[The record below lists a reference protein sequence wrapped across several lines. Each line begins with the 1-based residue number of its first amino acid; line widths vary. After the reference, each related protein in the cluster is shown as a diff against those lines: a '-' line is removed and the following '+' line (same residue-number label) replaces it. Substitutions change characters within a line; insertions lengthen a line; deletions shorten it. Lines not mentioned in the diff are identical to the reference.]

1 MKKKMNKKG
10 FTLVEIIVVLVIIAI
25 MAAFAIP
32 AYNGFIDRA
41 RQSEI
46 LGEARVFLLAAQTA
60 GQEKY
65 TLKGS
70 NLVASV
76 STTVPSEAA
85 SLLTSVDALADLKAT
100 TFFSVTFSTSGV
112 VTSATIYNGTYY
124 ATYASGSW
132 TTSNTGTPL
141 TSNLVTIA

>member
-70 NLVASV
+70 DLVQAADATTLLASV
-76 STTVPSEAA
+76 EALSE
-85 SLLTSVDALADLKAT
+85 LKTT
-100 TFFSVTFSTSGV
+100 TFFKVTFSKAGV
-112 VTSATIYNGTYY
+112 VTGADLYNGKYY
-124 ATYASGSW
+124 ANYASGSW
-132 TTSNTGTPL
+132 TTSKTGTPW
-141 TSNLVTIA
+141 SANTITITP

>member
-46 LGEARVFLLAAQTA
+46 LGEARVFLLAA
-60 GQEKY
+60 
-65 TLKGS
+65 
-70 NLVASV
+70 
-76 STTVPSEAA
+76 
-85 SLLTSVDALADLKAT
+85 
-100 TFFSVTFSTSGV
+100 
-112 VTSATIYNGTYY
+112 
-124 ATYASGSW
+124 
-132 TTSNTGTPL
+132 
-141 TSNLVTIA
+141 